1 MTAGRRASRRA
12 APAFHAPP
20 AAAHPPPLRATPTIE
35 ESYQTL
41 VDTLPPSLRDLAERL
56 PWRLGLTKSQDG
68 VWSDFVGLHPNRE
81 LPVYAA
87 QALDGALGM
96 EEVDLNRYVRAHH
109 IGGFCWLLRDRLE
122 DGQADPDDA
131 LLELADVFD
140 SRWREAVADAT
151 ADTAL
156 AATLCER
163 ATTRWERGT
172 RAERCLLGG
181 GSLRPP
187 IYASIVR
194 EKLSWIGVPS
204 NALLQT
210 QMDPRRAKPF
220 RRAHDLFML
229 GLQAIDDVIDMK
241 QDRALRGADVP
252 GALRCSAGALIRTAP
267 KLVQRASAVAADGG
281 FTWFATWLGAFA
293 GAIHAWRLD
302 GDPFADEL
310 DAIGIAGEIEEAVL
324 AAEEGLLRVP
334 LSARAAA
341 APA

>member
-1 MTAGRRASRRA
+1 MTAGERAARPG
-12 APAFHAPP
+12 APAFDLPP
-20 AAAHPPPLRATPTIE
+20 AAAHPPRLPGTPTIE
-35 ESYQTL
+35 ESYRAL
-41 VDTLPPSLRDLAERL
+41 VETLPLSLRDLAERL
-56 PWRLGLTKSQDG
+56 PWRLGLTKSPDG
-68 VWSDFVGLHPNRE
+68 VWSEFVGLHPNRE

-87 QALDGALGM
+87 QAPDGALA
-96 EEVDLNRYVRAHH
+96 VAQIDLNRYVRAHH
-109 IGGFCWLLRDRLE
+109 VGGFCWLLRDRLE

-140 SRWREAVADAT
+140 SRWREAIGDAT

-156 AATLCER
+156 AAVLCER

-204 NALLQT
+204 HALLQFHG
-210 QMDPRRAKPF
+210 DPGRAKPF

-241 QDRALRGADVP
+241 QDRTLRGADVP
-252 GALRCSAGALIRTAP
+252 TALRCSAGALVRAAP

-281 FTWFATWLGAFA
+281 FTWFATWLDAFA
-293 GAIHAWRLD
+293 GAIHGWRLK
-302 GDPFADEL
+302 GDPVADEL

-324 AAEEGLLRVP
+324 AAEEGPLRVP
-334 LSARAAA
+334 ASALAAA